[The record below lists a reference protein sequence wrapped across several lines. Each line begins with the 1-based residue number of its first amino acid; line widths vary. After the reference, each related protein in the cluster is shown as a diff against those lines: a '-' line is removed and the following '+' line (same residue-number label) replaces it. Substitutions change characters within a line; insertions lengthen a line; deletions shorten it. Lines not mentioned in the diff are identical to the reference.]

1 MQLLLLLFL
10 LRLSISVQFAF
21 SFWDPSF
28 LFFFHV
34 EKMSDVRLSNGSPPL
49 ERVDARLPD
58 HTRLP
63 VRRNLFGGGS
73 ATDSAEF
80 QRDCTEQLREQE
92 RTLREKY
99 NFDFAL
105 DEPLAP
111 GQYVWE
117 AMDGR
122 SVPDFYSRPPRG
134 SEPERSAR
142 RAPRRSSPSP
152 SPPNPSEEDVDGGG
166 SDGGGGG
173 GAGVRTE
180 RTAARSDCR
189 GGTRKRRSTE
199 QQDGASQSKRVN
211 GNSDAEEANHCPPEQ
226 TPRKSPPPNT

>member
-1 MQLLLLLFL
+1 
-10 LRLSISVQFAF
+10 
-21 SFWDPSF
+21 
-28 LFFFHV
+28 
-34 EKMSDVRLSNGSPPL
+34 MSDVRLSNGSPPL
-49 ERVDARLPD
+49 ERVDARLAD
-58 HTRLP
+58 HTRPP
-63 VRRNLFGGGS
+63 VCRNLFGGGG
-73 ATDSAEF
+73 AADAAELR
-80 QRDCTEQLREQE
+80 RDCAEQLREQE
-92 RTLREKY
+92 RALREKY
-99 NFDFAL
+99 NFDFAR

-111 GQYVWE
+111 GQYEWE

-134 SEPERSAR
+134 SEPERSAK

-152 SPPNPSEEDVDGGG
+152 SPSPSPPNLSEEDVDGGG
-166 SDGGGGG
+166 GGGGGGG

-189 GGTRKRRSTE
+189 GEKRKRRSTE

-211 GNSDAEEANHCPPEQ
+211 GNSDAEESNHCPPDESPKVEQ

>member
-1 MQLLLLLFL
+1 
-10 LRLSISVQFAF
+10 
-21 SFWDPSF
+21 
-28 LFFFHV
+28 
-34 EKMSDVRLSNGSPPL
+34 MSDVRLSNGSPPL
-49 ERVDARLPD
+49 ERVDARLAD

-63 VRRNLFGGGS
+63 VRRNLFGGG
-73 ATDSAEF
+73 AAPDSAEF
-80 QRDCTEQLREQE
+80 CTEQLREQE
-92 RTLREKY
+92 RALREKY
-99 NFDFAL
+99 NFDFAR

-111 GQYVWE
+111 GQFVWE

-134 SEPERSAR
+134 SEPGRSGR

-152 SPPNPSEEDVDGGG
+152 SPSPPNQSEEDVDGGG
-166 SDGGGGG
+166 GSDGGGGGGGG

-189 GGTRKRRSTE
+189 GVTRKRRSTE